1 MTTRPQAVTAVTA
14 VTAGAARRRAR
25 AVSVL
30 GVLCLLLALAPA
42 ARADSGGRAAPA
54 PSPPCSPG
62 WLCGWTG
69 PAYTGVASL
78 VAQDMPRFPETTAY
92 VGFND
97 AASVWNAGRTWTAD
111 GVRRGRCVTVYNK
124 PDYAGSRLTVKPGQ
138 GIPQL
143 AESFGHVRSSRFHT
157 CRLS

>member
-1 MTTRPQAVTAVTA
+1 MTTRPEADTA
-14 VTAGAARRRAR
+14 VTAGAVRRRAR

-30 GVLCLLLALAPA
+30 GALCLLPALAPA
-42 ARADSGGRAAPA
+42 ARADSGGLAAPA
-54 PSPPCSPG
+54 PPCAPG

-69 PAYTGVASL
+69 PAYTGVVSL
-78 VAQDMPRFPETTAY
+78 AAQDMPRYPETTAY

-97 AASVWNAGRTWTAD
+97 AASVWNAGRTWSAD
-111 GVRRGRCVTVYNK
+111 GVRQGRCVTVYNK
-124 PDYAGSRLTVKPGQ
+124 PDYTGSRLTVQPGH

-157 CRLS
+157 CRLT

>member
-1 MTTRPQAVTAVTA
+1 MTTRPQAVTT

-54 PSPPCSPG
+54 PSPPCAPG

-78 VAQDMPRFPETTAY
+78 AKQDMPRFPETTAY

-97 AASVWNAGRTWTAD
+97 AASVWNAGRTWSAD
-111 GVRRGRCVTVYNK
+111 GVRQGRCVTVYNK
-124 PDYAGSRLTVKPGQ
+124 PDYTGSRLTVRPGQ

-143 AESFGHVRSSRFHT
+143 AASFGHVRSSRFHT